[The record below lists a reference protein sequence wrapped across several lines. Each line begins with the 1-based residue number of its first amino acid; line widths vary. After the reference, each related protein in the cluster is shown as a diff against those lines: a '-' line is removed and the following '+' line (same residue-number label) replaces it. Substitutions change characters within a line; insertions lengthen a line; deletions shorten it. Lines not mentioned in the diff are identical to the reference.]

1 MPPASNSTSQAAG
14 SSSAQQ
20 PVLYKY
26 YQHTVQQVSIVEE
39 MSRPTMSAAAGP
51 HDTVPSQADRAF
63 AQCHRDTVKCLC
75 PLYVSEQLLLS
86 ASQDGIIKAWK

>member
-1 MPPASNSTSQAAG
+1 
-14 SSSAQQ
+14 
-20 PVLYKY
+20 
-26 YQHTVQQVSIVEE
+26 
-39 MSRPTMSAAAGP
+39 MSRPTMSTAAGP
-51 HDTVPSQADRAF
+51 IDTVPSQADRAF

>member
-1 MPPASNSTSQAAG
+1 MST
-14 SSSAQQ
+14 
-20 PVLYKY
+20 
-26 YQHTVQQVSIVEE
+26 
-39 MSRPTMSAAAGP
+39 AAGP
-51 HDTVPSQADRAF
+51 IDTVPSQADRAF